1 MSVGSNAR
9 TRVSCQTAVSYSE
22 PYWGTGK
29 NIWWRFARADGEPWA
44 LAGIWDEWTDPQ
56 TGEVVPHYSML
67 TQNCDG
73 HPLLGL
79 MHKPDPKLPADKQD
93 RRSVV
98 PIEKQDWDA
107 WLHGTIDQASAL
119 IQVPDLELLRHG
131 AADPA

>member
-1 MSVGSNAR
+1 
-9 TRVSCQTAVSYSE
+9 
-22 PYWGTGK
+22 
-29 NIWWRFARADGEPWA
+29 
-44 LAGIWDEWTDPQ
+44 
-56 TGEVVPHYSML
+56 ML